1 MNEGAGPSRV
11 DFARFNFHVPVS
23 GVAAHAAVAQISK
36 ARIFMTEDRNTAGM
50 LPARWRVLKQF
61 LSALFYWK
69 FTQFTSLCN
78 ERGLRSGMTVAGAF
92 RHLVR
97 HPVDSLV
104 RRWNWKSA
112 VLSPL
117 FRSQIFLAVNLRA
130 GWKAA
135 LGAMA
140 AEFAYR
146 SLAAGFCGALTQ
158 AFRGAEPA
166 WMAGLAVAVLLPLVS
181 HSIELLIHWLR
192 GTPNLWASMAASVIF
207 TAISTVF
214 NWYAMRKGVFVVG
227 EGSATLAADLRR
239 IPRILFEFVI
249 LGPVTLWRICARP
262 VLVASRMIGAFI
274 TSMPADSAND

>member
-1 MNEGAGPSRV
+1 
-11 DFARFNFHVPVS
+11 
-23 GVAAHAAVAQISK
+23 
-36 ARIFMTEDRNTAGM
+36 MTVG
-50 LPARWRVLKQF
+50 
-61 LSALFYWK
+61 SALL
-69 FTQFTSLCN
+69 Q
-78 ERGLRSGMTVAGAF
+78 
-92 RHLVR
+92 LVR
-97 HPVDSLV
+97 NPGELLV

-158 AFRGAEPA
+158 VFRGAEPA
-166 WMAGLAVAVLLPLVS
+166 WMAGFAVAILLPLVS

-192 GTPNLWASMAASVIF
+192 GTPNLWASIAASAIF

-227 EGSATLAADLRR
+227 EGSASLVADLRR
-239 IPRILFEFVI
+239 IPRILFEFVV
-249 LGPVTLWRICARP
+249 LGPVALWRMCVRRIVSAT
-262 VLVASRMIGAFI
+262 RMIDAI
-274 TSMPADSAND
+274 LASMPADSSHD

>member
-1 MNEGAGPSRV
+1 
-11 DFARFNFHVPVS
+11 
-23 GVAAHAAVAQISK
+23 
-36 ARIFMTEDRNTAGM
+36 
-50 LPARWRVLKQF
+50 
-61 LSALFYWK
+61 
-69 FTQFTSLCN
+69 
-78 ERGLRSGMTVAGAF
+78 MTVGGALQQ
-92 RHLVR
+92 LVR
-97 HPVDSLV
+97 NPGDLLV

-166 WMAGLAVAVLLPLVS
+166 WMAGFAVAILLPLLS
-181 HSIELLIHWLR
+181 HSLELLAHWLR
-192 GTPNLWASMAASVIF
+192 GTPNLWASIAASVVF

-227 EGSATLAADLRR
+227 EGSASLVADLRR
-239 IPRILFEFVI
+239 IPRILFEFVV
-249 LGPVTLWRICARP
+249 LGPVSFWKMCARRIVP
-262 VLVASRMIGAFI
+262 ASRMIGATL
-274 TSMPADSAND
+274 TSMPADSSHD

>member
-1 MNEGAGPSRV
+1 
-11 DFARFNFHVPVS
+11 
-23 GVAAHAAVAQISK
+23 
-36 ARIFMTEDRNTAGM
+36 
-50 LPARWRVLKQF
+50 
-61 LSALFYWK
+61 
-69 FTQFTSLCN
+69 
-78 ERGLRSGMTVAGAF
+78 MTVGNAF
-92 RHLVR
+92 LQLIRNPGDL
-97 HPVDSLV
+97 LV

-166 WMAGLAVAVLLPLVS
+166 WIAGFAVAILLPLVS

-192 GTPNLWASMAASVIF
+192 GTPNLGASILASVVF
-207 TAISTVF
+207 TAVSTVF
-214 NWYAMRKGVFVVG
+214 NWFAMRKGVFVVG
-227 EGSATLAADLRR
+227 EGSSSLIADLRR

-249 LGPVTLWRICARP
+249 LGPVALWKMCARRIE
-262 VLVASRMIGAFI
+262 AGGRMMFEALN
-274 TSMPADSAND
+274 SMAADSPND

>member
-1 MNEGAGPSRV
+1 
-11 DFARFNFHVPVS
+11 
-23 GVAAHAAVAQISK
+23 
-36 ARIFMTEDRNTAGM
+36 
-50 LPARWRVLKQF
+50 
-61 LSALFYWK
+61 
-69 FTQFTSLCN
+69 
-78 ERGLRSGMTVAGAF
+78 MTVAGAF
-92 RHLVR
+92 LHLVR
-97 HPVDSLV
+97 NPGDLLV

-146 SLAAGFCGALTQ
+146 SVAAGFCGALTQ

-166 WMAGLAVAVLLPLVS
+166 WMAGFAVAILLPLLS

-192 GTPNLWASMAASVIF
+192 GTPNLWASMAASAGF

-227 EGSATLAADLRR
+227 EGSASLAADLRR
-239 IPRILFEFVI
+239 IPRILWEFVI
-249 LGPVTLWRICARP
+249 LGPVTLRRICARR
-262 VLVASRMIGAFI
+262 VLMASRMMGAI
-274 TSMPADSAND
+274 AISMPADSSHD